1 MSTSKK
7 QSSKLLTW
15 HISLTAVF
23 NSNLLSIWLITH
35 LHRQPAG
42 DTHTLTL
49 SYTHTRV
56 EGQQLAHHL
65 SGSVGKCSDF
75 QSQCDI
81 LIISMLACVQAGEKM
96 MMASSSSIR
105 RRRKPR
111 MRWLTHTAALYI
123 STLTQTH
130 THTHT
135 FALTHAASVRTGI
148 GARLPHR
155 KHCLCKTEIT
165 LCYTQCHRC
174 RISRQQQQPQTTRGV
189 SRKVGCISTL
199 STERQYTMLF
209 DPEHHIML
217 YKVQ

>member
-49 SYTHTRV
+49 SYTHTRA

-130 THTHT
+130 THTRSHSHMQQVSGLES
-135 FALTHAASVRTGI
+135 AHVCRTGSTAC
-148 GARLPHR
+148 ARR
-155 KHCLCKTEIT
+155 KL
-165 LCYTQCHRC
+165 
-174 RISRQQQQPQTTRGV
+174 
-189 SRKVGCISTL
+189 
-199 STERQYTMLF
+199 
-209 DPEHHIML
+209 L
-217 YKVQ
+217 YATHNVIDAA

>member
-49 SYTHTRV
+49 SYTHTRA

-96 MMASSSSIR
+96 MMASSSSSR

-123 STLTQTH
+123 STVTQTH
-130 THTHT
+130 THTHVRTHTCSKCQDWNRRT
-135 FALTHAASVRTGI
+135 FAAPEALLVQDGNYFMLHTMSSMPHKQTAAAAADNAWGESKSG
-148 GARLPHR
+148 LH
-155 KHCLCKTEIT
+155 
-165 LCYTQCHRC
+165 
-174 RISRQQQQPQTTRGV
+174 
-189 SRKVGCISTL
+189 
-199 STERQYTMLF
+199 
-209 DPEHHIML
+209 
-217 YKVQ
+217 